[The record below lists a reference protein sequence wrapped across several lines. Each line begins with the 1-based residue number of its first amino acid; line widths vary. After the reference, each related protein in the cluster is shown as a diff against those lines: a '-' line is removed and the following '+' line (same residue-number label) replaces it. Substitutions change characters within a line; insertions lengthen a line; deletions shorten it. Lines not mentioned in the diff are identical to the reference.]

1 MNSSIGDRTPP
12 PASIPVSIVSWSPL
26 TRSGAEMFAHLDDLG
41 CEENPLMD
49 LDRFMLLTPTEQS
62 IVVDLTGAKLVAQRV
77 TFSNV
82 SIVDTMKRVLIES
95 SGAKMNGDRIFFRV
109 SEYAA
114 IAEVV
119 SEREVE
125 MLNTLTHND
134 DRGTTQVFN
143 AKHFPSLRVHP
154 TRIAEFLEEATQF
167 ASAAVVIAPRPFPA
181 DNDTYGWAA
190 GLIKSGG
197 SVDWNKVST
206 SCHKHL
212 KELIGLTKRAHVQIT
227 SLSLHG
233 RRAPII
239 DGLTVRVDPADA
251 AASSY
256 SPSTNTTIVIPR
268 RMQARQYAASQGI
281 NGSSQPIVLAN
292 PSTAGRRSDTD
303 AGPLPIHG
311 AGSNIDLGFQ
321 RRSDGRVHGGGSGP
335 AHNDRRRSRSRHA
348 ASGSAQSTPR
358 PSTSRPV
365 WVCCSHGR
373 PNVTMDYWYDK
384 MIGCG
389 CDEGSVSRFMAFS
402 HYSPAAY
409 LLANSLFDKLI
420 MWRRND
426 QRIKCPSAFIE
437 AGVEKARRELHPEG
451 EKHLGKRKSSA

>member
-1 MNSSIGDRTPP
+1 MNSSIGDRTSP
-12 PASIPVSIVSWSPL
+12 PASIPVAIISVSPL
-26 TRSGAEMFAHLDDLG
+26 TKSGGEIFAHLDQHRRA
-41 CEENPLMD
+41 ESPTMD
-49 LDRFMLLTPTEQS
+49 LDRFMLLTPTEAS
-62 IVVDLTGAKLVAQRV
+62 CIADLTGAKLVAQRV
-77 TFSNV
+77 TFSNL

-109 SEYAA
+109 SEYPA

-125 MLNTLTHND
+125 MLNTLKHND

-154 TRIAEFLEEATQF
+154 TNIAKFLEEATQF
-167 ASAAVVIAPRPFPA
+167 ASTAVVIAPRPFP
-181 DNDTYGWAA
+181 DDDDTYGWAA
-190 GLIKSGG
+190 GAIKTGG
-197 SVDWNKVST
+197 SLEWNKVST

-212 KELIGLTKRAHVQIT
+212 RELIGLATRAQVQIT

-233 RRAPII
+233 SRAPII

-256 SPSTNTTIVIPR
+256 STSENTTIVIPR
-268 RMQARQYAASQGI
+268 RMQARQYAASLGI

-292 PSTAGRRSDTD
+292 PSTAGRRSNTA
-303 AGPLPIHG
+303 AGRGPIQG
-311 AGSNIDLGFQ
+311 AESNIDTC
-321 RRSDGRVHGGGSGP
+321 RGSKP

-348 ASGSAQSTPR
+348 SSGSAQSTPR
-358 PSTSRPV
+358 PSTPRPQ

-373 PNVTMDYWYDK
+373 STVTMDHWYDT

-389 CDEGSVSRFMAFS
+389 CDEGSVRRFMAFS
-402 HYSPAAY
+402 QHSPAAY
-409 LLANSLFDKLI
+409 MLANSLLDKLI
-420 MWRRND
+420 MWRSD
-426 QRIKCPSAFIE
+426 EQRVKSPSAFIE